1 MVFGGRGADC
11 MIFKLSFTL
20 FLVLS
25 RKSSSFS
32 ALLLFALCFNFWQC

>member
-11 MIFKLSFTL
+11 IAFKLSFTL

-25 RKSSSFS
+25 RKSSSSS
-32 ALLLFALCFNFWQC
+32 ALLLFALCLYFWQC